1 MAETGLPSGWEVRHS
16 TSKNLPYYFNAVTK
30 ESRWEPPA
38 DADTEKL
45 KLYMAQHHSGPADR
59 YGATGVGEGKIR
71 ASHLL
76 IKHRESR
83 RPSSWREAEI
93 TRSKEEA
100 LQILRAHEQRI
111 KSGEAT
117 LGDIATSESDCSS
130 ARKKGDLGFFGRG
143 EMQAEFEEAAFA
155 LKPGQVSGIVE
166 TASGVHLIE
175 RTYLSFSTIQTPKT
189 PKIPERMG
197 DSSPEHVRGTSS
209 ISLSDWDE
217 LADRHDVESSLEL
230 QQFVLLTPR
239 GVPNTRADA
248 VEDVENLSVGAGEIT
263 AVDESIV
270 DSAGVSHA
278 PRQDA
283 VSQQPAATSST
294 SHAATQTVDLNL
306 IDPQILAPSTGPPQH
321 HRPAQPPGR
330 VSATG
335 VAARPTRPARPA
347 PDYYYLEPPPNKP
360 LFGVFNPPAHPPN
373 PHPEPTCPNITA
385 AHNFIAHPVIMGNP
399 LNPPGADSPSQLSHI
414 VYAHVPGHTEHQI
427 SLINTLCGSLRTST
441 ALLHHSRDM
450 AFTVYCHCLR
460 YHRMV
465 GRNLWGRYLNNL
477 RFQHENILNGTVP
490 GLRSVCW
497 EFAGW
502 IQVYRN
508 MLPRATIQR
517 ARDVVA
523 TAKDLKEVLDQFEE
537 PRLEDMVA
545 RKEAGEQPVEV
556 NWALLNELVGELQDA
571 AVVN

>member
-1 MAETGLPSGWEVRHS
+1 MLYYHNYYPLHLLTPPLQAETGLPSGWEVRHS

-175 RTYLSFSTIQTPKT
+175 RPKA
-189 PKIPERMG
+189 PERMG
-197 DSSPEHVRGTSS
+197 DCSPEHVRGTSS

-217 LADRHDVESSLEL
+217 LPDRHDVESLD
-230 QQFVLLTPR
+230 QFVLVLPR
-239 GVPNTRADA
+239 DVLDTRADA
-248 VEDVENLSVGAGEIT
+248 RVEPGVEGVENLSV
-263 AVDESIV
+263 ESIV

-278 PRQDA
+278 PVQDA

-294 SHAATQTVDLNL
+294 SHAATQTVDPNL
-306 IDPQILAPSTGPPQH
+306 IDPQLLAPSTGPPQH
-321 HRPAQPPGR
+321 HRRARPVGR
-330 VSATG
+330 VSVVG
-335 VAARPTRPARPA
+335 VATRPTRPARA
-347 PDYYYLEPPPNKP
+347 VPDYYYLEPPPNKP
-360 LFGVFNPPAHPPN
+360 LLGVFNPPAHPPN
-373 PHPEPTCPNITA
+373 PDPEPTCPNIA
-385 AHNFIAHPVIMGNP
+385 AAFNFIAHPVVMGNP
-399 LNPPGADSPSQLSHI
+399 LNPPGADSPNQLPHI
-414 VYAHVPGHTEHQI
+414 VYAHVPGETEHQI
-427 SLINTLCGSLRTST
+427 SLINTLCGSLRSST

-460 YHRMV
+460 HHRMV

-490 GLRSVCW
+490 GLRSACW
-497 EFAGW
+497 AFAGW

-537 PRLEDMVA
+537 PLLEDMVA
-545 RKEAGEQPVEV
+545 RKAAGEQPVEV
-556 NWALLNELVGELQDA
+556 NWALLNELVGELQEA